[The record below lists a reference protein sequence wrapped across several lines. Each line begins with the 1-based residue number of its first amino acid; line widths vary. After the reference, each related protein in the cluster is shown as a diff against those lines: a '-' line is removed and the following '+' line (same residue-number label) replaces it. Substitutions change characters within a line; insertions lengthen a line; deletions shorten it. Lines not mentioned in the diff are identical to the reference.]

1 MPRLDELH
9 AERAKE
15 GLMVLGV
22 TRYYDHGYLPVN
34 MQELREGKRGGKAE
48 QKLDQ
53 EGFMHHLKQFRENT
67 GVRYPF
73 AVATANDMKNY
84 GITGIPT
91 VFVLD
96 KEGRVTYAAVGG
108 MKEHLL
114 NIAIDRLLK
123 KPVTGK

>member
-1 MPRLDELH
+1 MPRMDELH

-22 TRYYDHGYLPVN
+22 TRYYDHGYLPVD
-34 MQELREGKRGGKAE
+34 MQELRDGKRGGKSA
-48 QKLDQ
+48 QKMDEAAFLK
-53 EGFMHHLKQFRENT
+53 HLADFRENT
-67 GVRYPF
+67 KVRYPF
-73 AVATANDMKNY
+73 AVGTAADMKNY

>member
-1 MPRLDELH
+1 MPRMDELH

-22 TRYYDHGYLPVN
+22 TRYYDHGYLPVS

-53 EGFMHHLKQFRENT
+53 EGFMRHLKQFRENT

-73 AVATANDMKNY
+73 AVATAEDMKNY

-123 KPVTGK
+123 KPTTGK